1 LKNYSKNSKNPYP
14 FILKKMVQKIL
25 IIGYVWPEPNSS
37 AAGSRMMQLISVFL
51 SQGWEVVFASPAQE
65 SAHRYPLEA
74 LGVQVH
80 SIELNNDS
88 FDTYVKELAPTM
100 VLFDRFMME
109 EQFGWRVSQNC
120 PDALRILDT
129 EDLHCLRKAREKSVK
144 EGKKFKTSDLNS
156 TLAVREI
163 ASMYRCDLS
172 LLISGYEMTLLT
184 DHFKVPQTILA
195 YVPFLA
201 NEISAET
208 MERTPTFPE
217 RKHFVT
223 VGSFLHAPNWDC
235 VRYLKE
241 EIWPE
246 LRRKNPTA
254 EMHVYGSYPTQKAFQ
269 LHNPK
274 ERFLVKG
281 WAKDAQEVV
290 KNARVCLAPL
300 RFGAGMKGKLLEAMI
315 CGTPSV
321 TTEIGAE
328 AMHADLSWNGFIE
341 NKSENFVKAATQLY
355 NEEKTWLLAQEN
367 GIAIVNTVYAKK
379 NIAPKLVQTIENI
392 QRNLQA
398 HRIQN
403 FTGSMLLHH
412 SMKSTEFMS
421 RWIVEKN
428 KNANAK

>member
-1 LKNYSKNSKNPYP
+1 
-14 FILKKMVQKIL
+14 MVQKIL

-51 SQGWEVVFASPAQE
+51 SQCWEVVFASPAQE
-65 SAHRYPLEA
+65 SVHKYPLEA
-74 LGVQVH
+74 LGVH
-80 SIELNNDS
+80 SCSIELNSDS

-120 PDALRILDT
+120 PDALRVLDT
-129 EDLHCLRKAREKSVK
+129 EDLHCLRKAREKAVK
-144 EGKKFKTSDLNS
+144 QGRTFETSDLNS
-156 TLAVREI
+156 SIALREI
-163 ASMYRCDLS
+163 ASIYRCDLS
-172 LLISGYEMTLLT
+172 FMISSYEMALLEG
-184 DHFKVPQTILA
+184 HFKVPKNILV
-195 YVPFLA
+195 YVPFLR
-201 NEISAET
+201 NEISLET
-208 MERTPTFPE
+208 MERTPSFAE
-217 RKHFVT
+217 RNHFIT
-223 VGSFLHAPNWDC
+223 VGSFLHAPNLDA
-235 VRYLKE
+235 VRYLKT

-246 LRRKNPTA
+246 LRKKNPKA
-254 EMHVYGSYPTQKAFQ
+254 EMHVYGSYPTQKAMQ

-290 KNARVCLAPL
+290 KKARVCLSPL

-321 TTEIGAE
+321 TSKIGAE
-328 AMHADLSWNGFIE
+328 AMHADLPWNGFVEDTLEGFI
-341 NKSENFVKAATQLY
+341 KAASQLY
-355 NEEKTWLLAQEN
+355 NEEKKWLSAQKN
-367 GIAIVNTVYAKK
+367 GISIVNTVYSKK
-379 NIAPKLVQTIENI
+379 RIGKQLVQRIEDTQQNI
-392 QRNLQA
+392 NA

-403 FTGSMLLHH
+403 FTGAMLLHH

-428 KNANAK
+428 KNSNG

>member
-1 LKNYSKNSKNPYP
+1 ML
-14 FILKKMVQKIL
+14 QKIL

-65 SAHRYPLEA
+65 SVYKYPLEA
-74 LGVQVH
+74 LGVH
-80 SIELNNDS
+80 SCSIELNSDS

-120 PDALRILDT
+120 PDALRVLDT
-129 EDLHCLRKAREKSVK
+129 EDLHCLRKAREKAVK
-144 EGKKFKTSDLNS
+144 QGRAFETSDLNS
-156 TLAVREI
+156 SIALREI
-163 ASMYRCDLS
+163 ASIYRCDLS
-172 LLISGYEMTLLT
+172 FMISSYEMALLEG
-184 DHFKVPQTILA
+184 HFKVPKNILV
-195 YVPFLA
+195 YVPFLR
-201 NEISAET
+201 NEISLET
-208 MERTPTFPE
+208 MERTPSFAE
-217 RKHFVT
+217 RNHFIT
-223 VGSFLHAPNWDC
+223 VGSFLHAPNLDA
-235 VRYLKE
+235 VRYLKT

-246 LRRKNPTA
+246 LRKKNPKA
-254 EMHVYGSYPTQKAFQ
+254 EMHVYGSYPTQKAMQ

-290 KNARVCLAPL
+290 KKARVCLSPL

-321 TTEIGAE
+321 TSKIGAE
-328 AMHADLSWNGFIE
+328 AMHADLPWNGFVEDTREDFI
-341 NKSENFVKAATQLY
+341 KAASQLY
-355 NEEKTWLLAQEN
+355 NEEKKWLSAQKN
-367 GIAIVNTVYAKK
+367 GISIVNTVYSKK
-379 NIAPKLVQTIENI
+379 IIGKQLVQRIEDT
-392 QRNLQA
+392 QQNLNA
-398 HRIQN
+398 HRVQN
-403 FTGSMLLHH
+403 FTGAMLLHH

-428 KNANAK
+428 KNSNR

>member
-1 LKNYSKNSKNPYP
+1 
-14 FILKKMVQKIL
+14 
-25 IIGYVWPEPNSS
+25 
-37 AAGSRMMQLISVFL
+37 
-51 SQGWEVVFASPAQE
+51 
-65 SAHRYPLEA
+65 
-74 LGVQVH
+74 
-80 SIELNNDS
+80 
-88 FDTYVKELAPTM
+88 
-100 VLFDRFMME
+100 
-109 EQFGWRVSQNC
+109 
-120 PDALRILDT
+120 
-129 EDLHCLRKAREKSVK
+129 
-144 EGKKFKTSDLNS
+144 
-156 TLAVREI
+156 
-163 ASMYRCDLS
+163 
-172 LLISGYEMTLLT
+172 
-184 DHFKVPQTILA
+184 
-195 YVPFLA
+195 
-201 NEISAET
+201 
-208 MERTPTFPE
+208 
-217 RKHFVT
+217 
-223 VGSFLHAPNWDC
+223 
-235 VRYLKE
+235 
-241 EIWPE
+241 
-246 LRRKNPTA
+246 
-254 EMHVYGSYPTQKAFQ
+254 
-269 LHNPK
+269 
-274 ERFLVKG
+274 VKG

-379 NIAPKLVQTIENI
+379 NIVPKLVQTIENI